1 MYRTYKLHLKIWKI
15 IKPYGRSDFVQSL
28 ACIEKVFGGN
38 EFHASSSIY
47 PAKRLRKSHCP
58 TAFLQGLNDS
68 NYLFCAFQCR
78 PLMVHATP
86 KLFLRPIS
94 QRKLHWFQMWIWLPD
109 RSLQETI
116 NKISVW
122 LSKWVTYNESNIP
135 ILSTPP
141 HHPLFRLS
149 FALGVQ
155 WCSSKVS
162 PFLSP
167 GPSACS
173 CLQKP

>member
-1 MYRTYKLHLKIWKI
+1 MGDPILSNLWHALRRSSGEMSSMPRARFTLQKDSGRVIVPPHSCRVRKIAI
-15 IKPYGRSDFVQSL
+15 IYF
-28 ACIEKVFGGN
+28 
-38 EFHASSSIY
+38 Y
-47 PAKRLRKSHCP
+47 
-58 TAFLQGLNDS
+58 
-68 NYLFCAFQCR
+68 FCAFQCR
-78 PLMVHATP
+78 PLMVHAKP